1 MIVNAKGAAERLGV
15 TQKTIST
22 WIANGKLT
30 HFVRMN
36 DRCVFINLSKEF
48 PQLFGKTEM
57 PANVAA
63 NAGGVN
69 GDASTN
75 EHDTR

>member
-22 WIANGKLT
+22 WIANGKLK

-48 PQLFGKTEM
+48 PELFVEKEM
-57 PANVAA
+57 PTNAATNV
-63 NAGGVN
+63 GGCEW
-69 GDASTN
+69 GCI
-75 EHDTR
+75 HK